1 MADLLIRDELI
12 FADADVLREV
22 NLLRVDFA
30 RCSGLLLLARCVL
43 LIAVL

>member
-12 FADADVLREV
+12 LADADVLREV
-22 NLLRVDFA
+22 NLLCVHFA
-30 RCSGLLLLARCVL
+30 RCGGLLLLARSVL